1 MNQSISDFIP
11 FSLNL
16 RGELKLFERPQVMG
30 ILNVTTDSFYAGS
43 RTTAE
48 ADIELRVTTMLEE
61 GADFIDIGAY
71 SSRPGA
77 SDIPVDEEIRRIRTG
92 MEILRRL
99 SPDIPVSVD
108 TFRAKVARIAVEEC
122 GVDIINDI
130 SGGLLDPEMA
140 DTVVEL
146 KAPYILMHM
155 RGTPDTMQGM
165 TDYSSY
171 GGVTEGVINELWD
184 RVEELSY
191 RGVADIIIDPGFGF
205 AKTVEQNYRLFSDLS
220 AISLA
225 FNRPVLVGVS
235 RKSMIYRPLA
245 TTPENAL
252 PGSIALATVAIQKG
266 ASILRV
272 HDVGATVQALKTIL
286 LLNSHKQ

>member
-48 ADIELRVTTMLEE
+48 ADIERRVMTMLEE

-122 GVDIINDI
+122 GVDIVNDI
-130 SGGLLDPEMA
+130 SGGLLDQEMA

-146 KAPYILMHM
+146 KVPYILMHM

-205 AKTVEQNYRLFSDLS
+205 AKTVEQNYRLFSDLP

-245 TTPENAL
+245 MTPENAL
-252 PGSIALATVAIQKG
+252 PGSIALATIALQKG

>member
-48 ADIELRVTTMLEE
+48 ADIERRVTTMLEE

-146 KAPYILMHM
+146 KTPYILMHM

-171 GGVTEGVINELWD
+171 GGVTEGIINELWD

-252 PGSIALATVAIQKG
+252 PGSIALATVAFQKG